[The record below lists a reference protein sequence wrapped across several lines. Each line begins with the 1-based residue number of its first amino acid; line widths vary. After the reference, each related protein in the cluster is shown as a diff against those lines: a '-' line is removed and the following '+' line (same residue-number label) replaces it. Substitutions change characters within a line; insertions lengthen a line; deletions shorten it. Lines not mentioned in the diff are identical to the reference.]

1 MKQFIFLTIFLSSFF
16 GFTQKDTNEII
27 VTDECIDI
35 YETPAAFYGGIEA
48 FQNWFSDEVL
58 KIKSISKYDLIKGK
72 VQFIIH
78 WDGSVVDVKIIEIN
92 NIEVS
97 KSIIEILEKSP
108 KWKPKAR
115 HFADYRPRLMK
126 ERFELPFEI
135 RIK

>member
-1 MKQFIFLTIFLSSFF
+1 MKPFIFLTIFLSSFF
-16 GFTQKDTNEII
+16 GFTQKDTNEITI
-27 VTDECIDI
+27 TDECIDI
-35 YETPAAFYGGIEA
+35 YETPASFYGGMEA

-78 WDGSVVDVKIIEIN
+78 WDGSVVDIKVIEIN
-92 NIEVS
+92 YSEVS
-97 KSIIEILEKSP
+97 KSIIEIIEKSP
-108 KWKPKAR
+108 KWEPKAQ
-115 HFADYRPRLMK
+115 HIVDYRPRLMK